1 VHVLI
6 VGGNRADRLRAALA
20 FEGSGSFRPSTRIH
34 LNAETLAS
42 VRPDRGQLPL
52 AEPRLLR
59 IDDLE
64 TAFPHT
70 PASSTRLILT
80 QSSYVLQKWI
90 DVLGP
95 ADRIVATA
103 DRAALEQTAPEAFAR
118 RGPWRLF
125 RLEEISATEV
135 TEDTELLEEPVSAI
149 EVIVPSV
156 SSVVE
161 LLKGAS
167 ESRDRQDLASARR
180 SLDDALHLAPD
191 WEAVHYEDGKF
202 WLACDDMERARD
214 AFRRATELM
223 PTFAAAFSNLGATLG
238 ELDQPDAAVEA
249 FKRALEHDPDSFTIL
264 NNIGIVNRELGRLEE
279 SEQALSRVTTLA
291 PEFVFGHYNLGHT
304 RFLKGD
310 YEGARRAY
318 EEGQRRDPEK
328 NRRQGCRLAMV
339 RFALDDVA
347 GAECDLWR
355 YADQAPVDERQDLL
369 IEAYEIA
376 QALVRAHPALATRGA
391 FIDRIAG
398 ELTL

>member
-1 VHVLI
+1 M
-6 VGGNRADRLRAALA
+6 
-20 FEGSGSFRPSTRIH
+20 H
-34 LNAETLAS
+34 LDAETLAS
-42 VRPDRGQLPL
+42 VRPDRGRLAL

-90 DVLGP
+90 DLLGP

-103 DRAALEQTAPEAFAR
+103 DRAALERTAPEAFAR

-125 RLEEISATEV
+125 RLEQISATEV
-135 TEDTELLEEPVSAI
+135 TEETELLEEPVSAI

-156 SSVVE
+156 APVSSVVE
-161 LLKGAS
+161 LLRAAS
-167 ESRDRQDLASARR
+167 GSRDRQDLASARR
-180 SLDDALHLAPD
+180 SLDVALQLAPD

-202 WLACDDMERARD
+202 WLACDEMERARD

-223 PTFAAAFSNLGATLG
+223 PTFSAAFSNLGATLG
-238 ELDQPDAAVEA
+238 ELDQPEAAVEA
-249 FKRALEHDPDSFTIL
+249 FGRALEHDPDSFTIL
-264 NNIGIVNRELGRLEE
+264 NNIGVVNRELGRLEE

-339 RFALDDVA
+339 RFALDDVD
-347 GAECDLWR
+347 GAERDLWR
-355 YADQAPVDERQDLL
+355 YADQAPADERQDLL

-376 QALVRAHPALATRGA
+376 QALVQAHPALSTGA
-391 FIDRIAG
+391 VFIDRIAG
-398 ELTL
+398 ELKL